1 MRSSHNAVD
10 RLVSAAGL
18 ARDEP
23 LPVFEE
29 VSFFRL
35 AYWRLLI
42 FRFSS
47 RRYHSLFDVTLLFK
61 GCVVPGHGIVLV

>member
-1 MRSSHNAVD
+1 
-10 RLVSAAGL
+10 VSAAGL
-18 ARDEP
+18 AHDEP
-23 LPVFEE
+23 LPVFKE

-47 RRYHSLFDVTLLFK
+47 WRYRSLIDVTLLFK
-61 GCVVPGHGIVLV
+61 GRVVPEHGIVLV

>member
-1 MRSSHNAVD
+1 M
-10 RLVSAAGL
+10 SAAGL

-29 VSFFRL
+29 GSFFRL

-47 RRYHSLFDVTLLFK
+47 WHYRGLFDVTLLFK
-61 GCVVPGHGIVLV
+61 GRVVPGHGIVLV